1 MNGIE
6 KITARIRQDADADV
20 AAIRAQAEAQA
31 AQIRAQYEAQAKAQ
45 AEKAAESCRQAARQR
60 LERLESVA
68 EMEGKTS
75 LLTAKQACID
85 QAFAKARE
93 KLLTLPEADY
103 VELLAKL
110 AARSSVTGR
119 EEIVLNRRDREA
131 VGAKVAAR
139 ANELLAQAAA
149 PELPA
154 ELKESK
160 AGSILTKVVT
170 GDGDAHPGSGRR
182 GDRGR
187 AHPPGWA
194 GGGELRLR
202 DAAASAAGEH
212 GRPGGPGPVR
222 LKPSAGPPRAARE

>member
-31 AQIRAQYEAQAKAQ
+31 AQIRAQYEAQAKVQ

-60 LERLESVA
+60 LERLESAA

-170 GDGDAHPGSGRR
+170 GASALLQGTAMLTLAPDTAEIEGGLILRDGQVEVNCAF
-182 GDRGR
+182 
-187 AHPPGWA
+187 
-194 GGGELRLR
+194 ETQLRLLR
-202 DAAASAAGEH
+202 ENMAGQVAQVLF
-212 GRPGGPGPVR
+212 G
-222 LKPSAGPPRAARE
+222 

>member
-1 MNGIE
+1 MTGIE
-6 KITARIRQDADADV
+6 KITARIQEDA
-20 AAIRAQAEAQA
+20 AAEIAALKREAEEKAAAVLAGYEETARAESA
-31 AQIRAQYEAQAKAQ
+31 RA
-45 AEKAAESCRQAARQR
+45 AEKAEEDARLLLERAESAARME
-60 LERLESVA
+60 ERSMVLA
-68 EMEGKTS
+68 
-75 LLTAKQACID
+75 AKQACID

-170 GDGDAHPGSGRR
+170 GASALLQGTAMLTLAPDTAEIEGGLILRDGQVEVNCAF
-182 GDRGR
+182 
-187 AHPPGWA
+187 
-194 GGGELRLR
+194 ETQLRLLR
-202 DAAASAAGEH
+202 ENMAGQVAQVLF
-212 GRPGGPGPVR
+212 G
-222 LKPSAGPPRAARE
+222 

>member
-119 EEIVLNRRDREA
+119 EESVLNRRDREA

-160 AGSILTKVVT
+160 AGGILTKVVT
-170 GDGDAHPGSGRR
+170 GASALLQGTAMLTLAPDTAEIEGGLILRDGQVEVNCAF
-182 GDRGR
+182 
-187 AHPPGWA
+187 
-194 GGGELRLR
+194 ETQLRLLR
-202 DAAASAAGEH
+202 ENMAGQVAQVLF
-212 GRPGGPGPVR
+212 G
-222 LKPSAGPPRAARE
+222 

>member
-170 GDGDAHPGSGRR
+170 GASALLQGTAMLTLAPDTAEIEGGLILRDGQVEVNCAF
-182 GDRGR
+182 
-187 AHPPGWA
+187 
-194 GGGELRLR
+194 ETQLRLLR
-202 DAAASAAGEH
+202 ENMAGQVAQVLF
-212 GRPGGPGPVR
+212 G
-222 LKPSAGPPRAARE
+222 

>member
-60 LERLESVA
+60 LERLESAA

-170 GDGDAHPGSGRR
+170 GASALLQGTAMLTLAPDTAEIEGGLILRDGQVEVNCAF
-182 GDRGR
+182 
-187 AHPPGWA
+187 
-194 GGGELRLR
+194 ETQLRLLR
-202 DAAASAAGEH
+202 ENMAGQVAQVLF
-212 GRPGGPGPVR
+212 G
-222 LKPSAGPPRAARE
+222 

>member
-154 ELKESK
+154 ELKEAK

-170 GDGDAHPGSGRR
+170 GASALLQGTAMLTLAPDTAEIEGGLILRDGQVEVNCAF
-182 GDRGR
+182 
-187 AHPPGWA
+187 
-194 GGGELRLR
+194 ETQLRLLR
-202 DAAASAAGEH
+202 ENMAGQVAQVLF
-212 GRPGGPGPVR
+212 G
-222 LKPSAGPPRAARE
+222 